1 LYKQLLVDNPQI
13 LKIVMNQ
20 PLPQLQLSNGKSPLK
35 VDLLHSKKAAMI
47 LRALNHKLRQQ
58 IVKLIDEQQKMTV
71 TEIYVKLRL
80 EQSVASQH
88 LAILRR
94 AGIVITTREGKFIFY
109 TVDYNRLEQINQF
122 VEQLVG

>member
-1 LYKQLLVDNPQI
+1 
-13 LKIVMNQ
+13 
-20 PLPQLQLSNGKSPLK
+20 
-35 VDLLHSKKAAMI
+35 KAAMI

-58 IVKLIDEQQKMTV
+58 IVKLIDEHKKVTV

-94 AGIVITTREGKFIFY
+94 ASIVTTIREGKFIY
-109 TVDYNRLEQINQF
+109 YAVDYNRLEQINKF

>member
-1 LYKQLLVDNPQI
+1 MNTSLALLE
-13 LKIVMNQ
+13 LK
-20 PLPQLQLSNGKSPLK
+20 NGAAPTKI
-35 VDLLHSKKAAMI
+35 DLLHSKKAAMI

-58 IVKLIDEQQKMTV
+58 IVKLIDEQTKMTV

-94 AGIVITTREGKFIFY
+94 ASIVVTTREGKFIFY
-109 TVDYNRLEQINQF
+109 TVDYNRLEQVNQF
-122 VEQLVG
+122 VENLVG

>member
-1 LYKQLLVDNPQI
+1 MSTLQHSVSEQKGGV
-13 LKIVMNQ
+13 KIDYIH
-20 PLPQLQLSNGKSPLK
+20 L
-35 VDLLHSKKAAMI
+35 KKAALI

-58 IVKLIDEQQKMTV
+58 MVKLLDEHKKMTV

-94 AGIVITTREGKFIFY
+94 AGIVATQRDGKFIY
-109 TVDYNRLEQINQF
+109 YGVNYNRIQEVSEF

>member
-1 LYKQLLVDNPQI
+1 
-13 LKIVMNQ
+13 
-20 PLPQLQLSNGKSPLK
+20 
-35 VDLLHSKKAAMI
+35 MI
-47 LRALNHKLRQQ
+47 WRALNHKLRQQ